1 MNQLK
6 NNELSKEDQLSLDNA
21 KAALA
26 IEGLIVTEAETKILE
41 DYLKGILSEDD
52 VLKIINSKTSIN
64 KQKKRTSV

>member
-21 KAALA
+21 KATLA

-41 DYLKGILSEDD
+41 DYLKGILSEAD

-64 KQKKRTSV
+64 K